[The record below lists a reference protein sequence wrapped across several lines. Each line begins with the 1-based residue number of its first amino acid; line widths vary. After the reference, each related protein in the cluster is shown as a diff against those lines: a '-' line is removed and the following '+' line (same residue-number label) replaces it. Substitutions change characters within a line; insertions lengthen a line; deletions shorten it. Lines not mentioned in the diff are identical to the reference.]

1 VVLFLV
7 LIKVNN
13 RKLENQ
19 FYSPQGGWLGLK
31 NAAEQACRKGL
42 HVNGAIFSRTQPL
55 SVLLGYLRNTRAI
68 SRGLSVSGTEFYSI
82 HLRRNRPD
90 PKVIMPKAVLWED
103 SSQPIVY
110 LISCQERPIFDKISY
125 TIHRYLLPYLC
136 RVFLR
141 TNEIRRGLNE
151 LRDAHPKASLRVR
164 EYTSRSLIDDPK
176 SVKRV
181 RTDREWTDED
191 CEAVF
196 QKLGEEKQ
204 WLSSLRLEIRGEQTS
219 SGRIWRNATFSCESG
234 FGYFFE
240 TVVSTVRHAVV
251 KSGTFF
257 EQRDRLTSP
266 THTSRPLR
274 IVYSEDVFSDKRQNY
289 RLIETLNRLK
299 DSALSVYHPN
309 PYFHAS
315 LVDYADGSSYELWVT
330 SPSAILVVPKSKA
343 TTDSIERVCDYIC
356 DKFQEGDVEELPS

>member
-1 VVLFLV
+1 
-7 LIKVNN
+7 VNN
-13 RKLENQ
+13 QKLENQ

-31 NAAEQACRKGL
+31 NAANQACRAGL
-42 HVNGAIFSRTQPL
+42 HVNGAIFSRAKPL
-55 SVLLGYLRNTRAI
+55 SSLLRYLKDSHAT
-68 SRGLSVSGTEFYSI
+68 SRGLSVTGTKFYSI
-82 HLRRNRPD
+82 QQDLNKSD
-90 PKVIMPKAVLWED
+90 PKAIIPKVVLWED

-110 LISCQERPIFDKISY
+110 LMSCQERTIFDRISFA
-125 TIHRYLLPYLC
+125 IHRYLSPYLC

-141 TNEIRRGLNE
+141 TNEIRRGLDE
-151 LRDAHPKASLRVR
+151 LKDAYSGASLRVR
-164 EYTSRSLIDDPK
+164 EYTSRSLIDDPN

-181 RTDREWTDED
+181 RTNREWTDED
-191 CEAVF
+191 YETVF

-204 WLSSLRLEIRGEQTS
+204 WLSSLRLEMRGQQTS

-234 FGYFFE
+234 FGHFFE
-240 TVVSTVRHAVV
+240 TVVGTVRQAVV
-251 KSGTFF
+251 KSGKFF
-257 EQRDRLTSP
+257 EQRDRQTSP

-274 IVYSEDVFSDKRQNY
+274 IVYSEDIFSDKRQNY
-289 RLIETLNRLK
+289 RLIETLNQLK

-356 DKFQEGDVEELPS
+356 DEFQEGNVQEFHS